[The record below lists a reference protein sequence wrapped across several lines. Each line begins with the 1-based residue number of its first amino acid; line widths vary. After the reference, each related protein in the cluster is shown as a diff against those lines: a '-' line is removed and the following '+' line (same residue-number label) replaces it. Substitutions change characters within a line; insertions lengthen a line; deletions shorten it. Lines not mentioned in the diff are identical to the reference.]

1 MEQSQ
6 TRHKWAIPLLI
17 LALLLLL
24 IAILM
29 ASGHQVSLPLTG
41 IQSNRQTFGRTSMPP
56 DPNEWCRK
64 VDLEKLN
71 TEIVKAETFMHEGVG
86 ERLVD
91 WRYLRRA
98 LKVTGV
104 QVSGP
109 EDSYWLETIK
119 GLYAG
124 CGP

>member
-1 MEQSQ
+1 MIKRQ
-6 TRHKWAIPLLI
+6 TGHKWAIQVLG

-24 IAILM
+24 IMVLL

-41 IQSNRQTFGRTSMPP
+41 IQSNHQVMPP

-64 VDLEKLN
+64 VDLVRLN
-71 TEIVKAETFMHEGVG
+71 TEIMKAETFMREGVG

-91 WRYLRRA
+91 WRYLRRV
-98 LKVTGV
+98 LKITGV

-124 CGP
+124 CGPE

>member
-1 MEQSQ
+1 MVKVQ
-6 TRHKWAIPLLI
+6 TCQKWTIPVLI

-24 IAILM
+24 SAVLM
-29 ASGHQVSLPLTG
+29 ASGHQVSLPLSG
-41 IQSNRQTFGRTSMPP
+41 IQSNRQVMPP

-71 TEIVKAETFMHEGVG
+71 TEIVKAETFMREGVG

-98 LKVTGV
+98 LKVIGV

>member
-1 MEQSQ
+1 MEQLQ
-6 TRHKWAIPLLI
+6 TRHKWTIPVLI

-24 IAILM
+24 IAVLM

-41 IQSNRQTFGRTSMPP
+41 IQSNRQVMPP

-64 VDLEKLN
+64 IDLEKLN
-71 TEIVKAETFMHEGVG
+71 TEIAKAETFMREGVG

-104 QVSGP
+104 QVSGA

-119 GLYAG
+119 GLYVG

>member
-1 MEQSQ
+1 MEQLQ
-6 TRHKWAIPLLI
+6 TRHKWTIPVLI

-24 IAILM
+24 IAVLM

-64 VDLEKLN
+64 IDLEKLN
-71 TEIVKAETFMHEGVG
+71 TEIVKAETFMREGVG

-98 LKVTGV
+98 LKMTGV

-119 GLYAG
+119 GLYDG

>member
-1 MEQSQ
+1 MLKAQ
-6 TRHKWAIPLLI
+6 TRHMGVILVLV

-24 IAILM
+24 ITVLM
-29 ASGHQVSLPLTG
+29 AGGHQVSLPLTG
-41 IQSNRQTFGRTSMPP
+41 IQSNRQVMPP

-64 VDLEKLN
+64 IDLEKLN
-71 TEIVKAETFMHEGVG
+71 GEILKAETFMREGVG

-98 LKVTGV
+98 LKTTGV

-109 EDSYWLETIK
+109 EDGYWLEAIK

>member
-1 MEQSQ
+1 MEQLQ
-6 TRHKWAIPLLI
+6 TRHKWTIPVLI

-24 IAILM
+24 IAVLM

-64 VDLEKLN
+64 IDLEKVN
-71 TEIVKAETFMHEGVG
+71 TEIAKSETFMREGVG

-98 LKVTGV
+98 LKMTGV
-104 QVSGP
+104 QVSGA

-119 GLYAG
+119 GLYAR
-124 CGP
+124 CGH

>member
-1 MEQSQ
+1 MEQLQ
-6 TRHKWAIPLLI
+6 TRHKWTIPVLI

-24 IAILM
+24 IAVLM

-64 VDLEKLN
+64 IDLEKLHS
-71 TEIVKAETFMHEGVG
+71 EIVKAETFMREGVG

-98 LKVTGV
+98 LKLTGV

-119 GLYAG
+119 GLYTG

>member
-1 MEQSQ
+1 MMIKRQ
-6 TRHKWAIPLLI
+6 TGHKWATQVLG

-24 IAILM
+24 IMVLL

-41 IQSNRQTFGRTSMPP
+41 IQSNHQVMPP

-64 VDLEKLN
+64 VDLVRLN
-71 TEIVKAETFMHEGVG
+71 TEIMKAETFMREGVG

-91 WRYLRRA
+91 WRYLRRV
-98 LKVTGV
+98 LKITGV

-124 CGP
+124 CGPE

>member
-1 MEQSQ
+1 MIKRQ
-6 TRHKWAIPLLI
+6 TGHKWAIQVLG

-24 IAILM
+24 IMVLL

-41 IQSNRQTFGRTSMPP
+41 IQSNHQVMPP

-64 VDLEKLN
+64 VDLVRLN
-71 TEIVKAETFMHEGVG
+71 TEIMKAEIFMREGVG

-91 WRYLRRA
+91 WRYLRRV
-98 LKVTGV
+98 LKITGV

-124 CGP
+124 CGPE